1 MTKKKEEEKPERISR
16 KKFDSLQKVSLTDK
30 ELLEHGTK
38 LAELHQEL
46 ATIENELDTIKSQFK
61 SKIAAVETNIGRE
74 VCLVRDRFEYRN
86 VTCERVID
94 YAAELVTETRL
105 DTGEI
110 INKRDLTEGERQMEI
125 DRVVDVDFAAQSG
138 KAAGQS
144 QDKVLT
150 PPPPSTTADEVNQ
163 AKEIILETRR
173 ASVSSI
179 QRRMKIGYTAAARIM
194 DALEEIGF
202 VGPANGD
209 EPREI
214 LQLPVKE

>member
-1 MTKKKEEEKPERISR
+1 MTKKIEDGKTERISR
-16 KKFDSLQKVSLTDK
+16 KKFDSLQKVALTDK
-30 ELLEHGTK
+30 ELLEHGGK

-46 ATIENELDTIKSQFK
+46 ATIENELETLKSQFK

-94 YAAELVTETRL
+94 YVIELVTETRL

-110 INKRDLTEGERQMEI
+110 INKRDLTESERQMEI
-125 DRVVDVDFAAQSG
+125 DRVIPVDFAG
-138 KAAGQS
+138 GTEGGQS
-144 QDKVLT
+144 QAPAGTAPKIAV
-150 PPPPSTTADEVNQ
+150 TADQINS
-163 AKEIILETRR
+163 AKAIILETRR
-173 ASVSSI
+173 ATVSGI
-179 QRRMKIGYTAAARIM
+179 QRRMKISPTAAANIM
-194 DALEEIGF
+194 EALEDIGF

-214 LQLPVKE
+214 KELPAKKD